1 MPLNCEHGSN
11 VPIAAHRVQI
21 GSTDTTVR
29 DRHFYVI
36 VRRVLV
42 LLDTTS
48 HTFKSKSIFW
58 KSDHLAW
65 SKMAYPWGMV
75 VLCKPQSFTPSPVY
89 VARPWRRWCD
99 ADK

>member
-11 VPIAAHRVQI
+11 VPITAHRVQI

-48 HTFKSKSIFW
+48 HTFKSKSIF
-58 KSDHLAW
+58 
-65 SKMAYPWGMV
+65 
-75 VLCKPQSFTPSPVY
+75 
-89 VARPWRRWCD
+89 
-99 ADK
+99 

>member
-1 MPLNCEHGSN
+1 VPLNSEHDSN

-21 GSTDTTVR
+21 RATDTTVR

-36 VRRVLV
+36 VRWV
-42 LLDTTS
+42 LLLLDSTA

-65 SKMAYPWGMV
+65 LKMAYPWGMV
-75 VLCKPQSFTPSPVY
+75 VLCTPQSLAPSPVY
-89 VARPWRRWCD
+89 VARPRRRWC
-99 ADK
+99 